1 MSAPFEISEVLD
13 IAKWE
18 QLQDKIAIATHLAIL
33 LVDYRG
39 KPLTYH
45 SQVKPFCHLA
55 RTHPTLG
62 QYCEKC
68 DARGGLEAVRTGQPY
83 IYRCHFDI
91 LDMAIPIMVDNH
103 YAGAI
108 MAGEI
113 LLDQDQEEL
122 EQVLNLDN
130 RADVKEF
137 KAAHQELIDAY
148 PRFSMKDLENGA
160 AMLEELSE
168 YIVTEAIKKDYLIK
182 AYKQTLRLT
191 KKEDITESK
200 SDDPLSLEYV
210 KNDIRHSLL
219 ENRLQDDGVYHA
231 KNRVL
236 QPAVDAVF
244 ANKNDHLDLQ
254 TLAELVNLSPS
265 YLSRL
270 LREEFGEP
278 FSQIYAKLKI
288 YWAEDLLANTDL
300 SISEISDELGY
311 MEPSYFIRSFK
322 KIKDTT
328 PLKWRRVHGK

>member
-1 MSAPFEISEVLD
+1 MSTPFDINEVLD
-13 IAKWE
+13 MTKWA
-18 QLQDKIAIATHLAIL
+18 QLQEKIAIATHFAIL

-45 SQVKPFCHLA
+45 SQVKPFCQLA
-55 RTHPTLG
+55 RSHPELG

-91 LDMAIPIMVDNH
+91 IDMAIPIMVDQH

-113 LLDQDQEEL
+113 LLDEHQSDL
-122 EQVLNLDN
+122 EQVLNLAD
-130 RADVKEF
+130 RADVMAF
-137 KAAHQELIDAY
+137 KAQHQELIDTY
-148 PRFSMKDLENGA
+148 PRFSMTDLKHTA

-182 AYKQTLRLT
+182 AYKQTLRIS
-191 KKEDITESK
+191 KKTPLEDP
-200 SDDPLSLEYV
+200 SDDDQTLEYL
-210 KNDIRHSLL
+210 KNDIHHSLL
-219 ENRLQDDGVYHA
+219 EKRLKEDGVYQA
-231 KNRVL
+231 KNRTL
-236 QPAVDAVF
+236 QPAIDAVF
-244 ANKNDHLDLQ
+244 ANKNDHLSLQ
-254 TLAELVNLSPS
+254 NLAEMVNLSPT

-270 LREEFGEP
+270 LRAEFGEP

-288 YWAEDLLANTDL
+288 HWAEELLVTTNL
-300 SISEISDELGY
+300 SIREISDELGF

-322 KIKDTT
+322 RIKGTT
-328 PLKWRRVHGK
+328 PYKWRQTQTKT